1 MANMLER
8 NKKVKAPQKT
18 MQEHAEDAL
27 YREVWE
33 DVNNEKTQQF
43 LKKYGRYLIA
53 GALAIMIIVTG
64 IQIGIRAHHAARMA
78 TAENYETALENS
90 DVNALVGISQNTDG
104 ATADLALFQ
113 AYVLDKDVAKLEELV
128 ANGNTPEFRDL
139 ARLHIVSLRGDEMDA
154 NALAEYLAPLDTP
167 DSPFY
172 YTAMLTIAQKY
183 AAAGDHANAN
193 KWIEKITSD
202 PNTPAVIR
210 ADAETLK

>member
-1 MANMLER
+1 MSNMLER

-53 GALAIMIIVTG
+53 GAIAIMIVVTG
-64 IQIGIRAHHAARMA
+64 IQIGIRSHNAARVA
-78 TAENYETALENS
+78 VAENYETALENA
-90 DVNALVGISQNTDG
+90 DVNALVGLSQNTSG

-113 AYVLDKDVAKLEELV
+113 AYILDHDIAKLEELV
-128 ANGNTPEFRDL
+128 ANGKTTEFRDL
-139 ARLHIVSLRGDEMDA
+139 ARLHVIALRGDEMDA
-154 NALAEYLAPLDTP
+154 NAVAEYLAPLDTK

-172 YTAMLTIAQKY
+172 YTAALTVAQKY
-183 AAAGDHANAN
+183 IAADNRPEAN
-193 KWIEKITSD
+193 KWLDKILYD
-202 PNTPAVIR
+202 ADAPAIIR
-210 ADAETLK
+210 ADAETLR

>member
-1 MANMLER
+1 MLER

-43 LKKYGRYLIA
+43 LKKYGRHLIA
-53 GALAIMIIVTG
+53 AALGVMIIVTG
-64 IQIGIRAHHAARMA
+64 IQIGIRSHNAAKMA
-78 TAENYETALENS
+78 TAENYETALENA
-90 DVNALVGISQNTDG
+90 DVNALVGISQNTSG

-113 AYVLDKDVAKLEELV
+113 AYVLDKDIAKLEELV
-128 ANGNTPEFRDL
+128 ANGKTPEFRDL
-139 ARLHIVSLRGDEMDA
+139 ARLHIIALRGDEMDA
-154 NALAEYLAPLDTP
+154 NAVAEYLAPLDTK

-172 YTAMLTIAQKY
+172 YTALLTIVQKY
-183 AAAGDHANAN
+183 ASVGDRTNAN

-202 PNTPAVIR
+202 PDAPAVIR
-210 ADAETLK
+210 ADAETLR

>member
-128 ANGNTPEFRDL
+128 ANGKTPEFRDL

-183 AAAGDHANAN
+183 AATGDHANAN
-193 KWIEKITSD
+193 KWIDKITGD
-202 PNTPAVIR
+202 PDAPAVIR

>member
-53 GALAIMIIVTG
+53 AALGIMIIVTG

-78 TAENYETALENS
+78 TAENYEAALENS
-90 DVNALVGISQNTDG
+90 DVNALVGISQNTSG

-128 ANGNTPEFRDL
+128 ANGKTPEFRDL

-202 PNTPAVIR
+202 PNAPAVIR